1 MDGNLN
7 YYNNSIVFNDLK
19 EISNSNVNFKKFR
32 NTTVLITGVN
42 GMLAT
47 YLAYSFFYLNDHE
60 NLGIRVIGLGRNKKE
75 FMKKLPN
82 LKTLNFEFV
91 EQDVTDHINIE
102 EKIDYIFHAATN
114 ASPESMVK
122 KPVEISLTNTLGTYN
137 VAELAKK
144 NNAHLHFFSTREV
157 YGSNPNLKLKENDD
171 SIVNILNVRDVYPI
185 AKLSAESMLMA
196 YHKEYGLDISI
207 SRIAHAY
214 GPTMKIDGRVM
225 ADFIGKAKEN
235 QNIILNS
242 DGSAE
247 RAFIYVTDAIS
258 AIFHIVL
265 NHTEQNFVMNI
276 SNELE
281 PITVKQLALL
291 ISKCS
296 KNFSKSIE
304 VKNNL
309 KSSSSLGYS
318 KNVRKPLD
326 TNSIEVIGWYPK
338 ISLEDGIMRTL
349 NVVLSF

>member
-1 MDGNLN
+1 MN
-7 YYNNSIVFNDLK
+7 YYDNSVVFNDLK
-19 EISNSNVNFKKFR
+19 EIANSDVNFQKFR
-32 NTTVLITGVN
+32 NTTVLITGIN

-47 YLAYSFFYLNDHE
+47 YLAYSLFYLNDHE

-75 FMKKLPN
+75 FTKKLPN
-82 LKTLNFEFV
+82 LETLNFEFV
-91 EQDVTDHINIE
+91 EQDVTDRINIE

-122 KPVEISLTNTLGTYN
+122 QPVEISLTNTLGTYN
-137 VAELAKK
+137 VAEVAKK
-144 NNAHLHFFSTREV
+144 NDAHLHFFSTREV
-157 YGSNPNLKLKENDD
+157 YGSNPNLQLKENDD

-185 AKLSAESMLMA
+185 AKLSAESMLLA

-225 ADFIGKAKEN
+225 SDFIGKVKEN
-235 QNIILNS
+235 QDIILNS
-242 DGSAE
+242 NGSAE

-258 AIFHIVL
+258 AIFYIVL

-291 ISKCS
+291 ISRCS
-296 KNFSKSIE
+296 ERFSKSIE
-304 VKNNL
+304 VQHDL
-309 KSSSSLGYS
+309 KKSSSLGYS
-318 KNVRKPLD
+318 KNIRKPLD
-326 TNSIEVIGWYPK
+326 TSRLEKTGWSPK
-338 ISLEDGIMRTL
+338 VLLEDGIMRTL
-349 NVVLSF
+349 KVVDNQ